1 MAFSINGAPSPAAVT
16 GQSFTAAKPENQ
28 NNQSFSTSSANEAPA
43 PQTAPVTQESNDPA
57 TANGVQLSPD
67 VVTALQKSSD
77 SEDTNT
83 NIGRDQQSE
92 AAVALG
98 GTRGELSETNLV
110 KGDANA
116 AEVAEAEAGAQP
128 GQQVA
133 ASISPVTGGDSETA
147 RNPLNLQI

>member
-1 MAFSINGAPSPAAVT
+1 MAFSISGAPAPAAVT
-16 GQSFTAAKPENQ
+16 GQSFTAAKPDNQ
-28 NNQSFSTSSANEAPA
+28 DNQAFSAGSTNEAPA
-43 PQTAPVTQESNDPA
+43 PQTAPVAQESNDPA

-67 VVTALQKSSD
+67 VITALQKSAD
-77 SEDTNT
+77 TEDTNV
-83 NIGRDQQSE
+83 NFEQDQQSE

-110 KGDANA
+110 KGDANV
-116 AEVAEAEAGAQP
+116 AEVAEAESGEQP

-133 ASISPVTGGDSETA
+133 AAVSPATGGDSETA